1 MVEKER
7 CCFVENVG
15 KFNENIPSSDPI
27 QMWSSILLDV
37 ENVHLQSNNIL
48 DVDVFATYEWRSK
61 S

>member
-1 MVEKER
+1 MDEKEQ

-15 KFNENIPSSDPI
+15 KINENIPWSAPI

-37 ENVHLQSNNIL
+37 
-48 DVDVFATYEWRSK
+48 DVIATYEWRSK